1 MPITIAC
8 ASLSEFDAVDYI
20 VDELQ
25 KSSTEGFEQVRDLVE
40 SFGGFKDDGLVAL
53 EKKTNSVLIS
63 YFATFTDRLGAS
75 VAVRR
80 TPITVAVWPQ
90 EKPSQQ
96 KLTAFFRDV
105 FGFVRSIQVFADNVH
120 DAEAGIEKNGYGCAD
135 GMTLY
140 PLKVE
145 RVELVLV
152 A

>member
-8 ASLSEFDAVDYI
+8 ANLSEFDAVDYI

-40 SFGGFKDDGLVAL
+40 SFGGFKDDGLIEL

-75 VAVRR
+75 AAVRR
-80 TPITVAVWPQ
+80 KPITLAVRPQ
-90 EKPSQQ
+90 AKLSQQ
-96 KLTAFFRDV
+96 KFAVFFRDV
-105 FGFVRSIQVFADNVH
+105 FGFVRNIHVFADNVD
-120 DAEAGIEKNGYGCAD
+120 DAEADIEKNGYGFAD
-135 GMTLY
+135 ELTLY
-140 PLKVE
+140 PLKIE
-145 RVELVLV
+145 RVEPVLV

>member
-8 ASLSEFDAVDYI
+8 ANLNEFDAVDYL

-25 KSSTEGFEQVRDLVE
+25 KSSTEGLEQVRDLVE
-40 SFGGFKDDGLVAL
+40 AFDGFKDGGLIEL

-63 YFATFTDRLGAS
+63 YFATFTDRLGVS

-80 TPITVAVWPQ
+80 KSITLAVRPQ
-90 EKPSQQ
+90 ENPSQQ
-96 KLTAFFRDV
+96 QSAVFFRDV
-105 FGFVRSIQVFADNVH
+105 FGLVRNIHVFADNLN
-120 DAEAGIEKNGYGCAD
+120 DAEAGVEENGYGSAN

-140 PLKVE
+140 PLKIE
-145 RVELVLV
+145 RVELVLT